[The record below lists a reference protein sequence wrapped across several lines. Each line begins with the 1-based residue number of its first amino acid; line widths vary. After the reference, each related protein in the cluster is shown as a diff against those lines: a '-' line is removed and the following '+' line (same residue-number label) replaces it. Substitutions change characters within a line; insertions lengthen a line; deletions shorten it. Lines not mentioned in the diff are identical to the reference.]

1 MSGHSKW
8 STIKHK
14 KGAADAK
21 RGKAFTKIIKEIMVA
36 ARFGGGDPDGNPRLR
51 TAISA
56 AKGVNMPKDNI
67 ERAIKK
73 GAGELEGT
81 HYEEF
86 TYEGYAPGGVAVMV
100 DIMTDNKNRTIA
112 DIRHIF
118 SKNNGRI
125 GETGCVSYMFLKKGL
140 IVLEKKDV
148 NEDRLMEIAL
158 DVGAEDVNDEGDT
171 FEVVTDPKNFEKVKN
186 ALDKNGIKYTLAEIT
201 MVPQNTIRI
210 EGKEAEQTLRL
221 VEMLEDSDDVQ
232 KVYANFDI
240 PDDVLEKIGR

>member
-21 RGKAFTKIIKEIMVA
+21 RGKIFTKLIKEVMVA

-51 TAISA
+51 TAIAA

-73 GAGELEGT
+73 GTGELEGT

-86 TYEGYAPGGVAVMV
+86 TYEGYAPGGVAIMV

-112 DIRHIF
+112 DVRHIF

-148 NEDRLMEIAL
+148 NEDQLMEIAL
-158 DVGAEDVNDEGDT
+158 DVGADDVNDEGDT
-171 FEVVTDPKNFEKVKN
+171 FEVVTDTKNFEKVKN
-186 ALDKNGIKYTLAEIT
+186 ALDKNSIKYTLAEIT

-240 PDDVLEKIGR
+240 PDEVLEKIGR